1 MMKFWAVLAVV
12 FAGCGGDGPVETG
25 LTMVPTVVIETA
37 GTTTTTTE
45 TAETGATG
53 TTTTKTP
60 VADWRDLSV
69 SPAALTVDVGAE
81 VTYRTRATDP
91 DNLRVEPDGVAWNSS
106 DLAVVMVI
114 DGVATAVGAGVATV
128 TATLGDF
135 VEIATLTVQND
146 GVLHVTV
153 VDLHAGTPLEGVSV
167 TIDGI
172 GLIGST
178 DKSGMVVTKGI
189 SPSPVTIA
197 TYSTETMPTIA
208 AEIVGRRV
216 ILGVR
221 QKDEVIGNV
230 KQSVSGSVDGQAL
243 DPGITE
249 IGIVMVGSTFP
260 QTPWS
265 WNWHST
271 VSEMRDVSVFGIQV
285 SLPENVLIVDVEEN
299 WKISR
304 PSGDWGFWA
313 LGTVVPLTEALS
325 AGNGDGDVFS
335 LFSENLDSSIWGMV
349 SGVSVDDGSV
359 DAGQIPLN
367 NTPDGVVH
375 VRTKELP
382 TGTVGTEQALVYT
395 FGEISEG
402 YLVNGMST
410 GLEYVDVIPAPGLQ
424 SVAAIGIVQEEFM
437 GSGKG
442 TSIAVGFGEDIVELG
457 AWLGIP
463 RLPSVYAST
472 HEVRHNI
479 DEQASIVMALVED
492 RSDNFRDFYG
502 PPTNEKVPFP
512 EYAPTFEF
520 GNTTWDITLISHAS
534 YSYEEL
540 MATGPVTLAG
550 IADGVVGVSM
560 IEGEVS
566 ASAPD

>member
-1 MMKFWAVLAVV
+1 MIKYWAVLAVAV
-12 FAGCGGDGPVETG
+12 AVAGCGGDGPVETA
-25 LTMVPTVVIETA
+25 LTTVPTIVIET
-37 GTTTTTTE
+37 GVTTTTE
-45 TAETGATG
+45 TTETGATG

-69 SPAALTVDVGAE
+69 SPVALTVDVGAE

-91 DNLRVEPDGVAWNSS
+91 DNLRVEPDGVVWNSS

-114 DGVATAVGAGVATV
+114 DGVATAVGAGEATV

-135 VEIATLTVQND
+135 VESATLTVQND

-153 VDLHAGTPLEGVSV
+153 VDLHAGTPLEGVNV

-172 GLIGST
+172 GVVGST
-178 DKSGMVVTKGI
+178 DKSGMVITKGI

-197 TYSTETMPTIA
+197 TNSSETMPTVA
-208 AEIVGRRV
+208 AEIVGRRI

-221 QKDEVIGNV
+221 QKDEVVDNV
-230 KQSVSGSVDGQAL
+230 KPSVLGSVDGQVL

-249 IGIVMVGSTFP
+249 IGIVMVGSTLP

-265 WNWHST
+265 WNWRSA
-271 VSEMRDVSVFGIQV
+271 VSEMRDVSVFGVQV

-299 WKISR
+299 WKLSR
-304 PSGDWGFWA
+304 PAGDWGFWA

-335 LFSENLDSSIWGMV
+335 LFSENLDSSLWGMV
-349 SGVSVDDGSV
+349 SGVSVSDGSV

-375 VRTKELP
+375 VRTKQLP

-410 GLEYVDVIPAPGLQ
+410 GLEYVDVIPAPDLQ
-424 SVAAIGIVQEEFM
+424 SVAAIGIIQEEFL

-457 AWLGIP
+457 AWLAIP
-463 RLPSVYAST
+463 RLPSVFAST

-479 DEQASIVMALVED
+479 DEQASLVMALVVD
-492 RSDNFRDFYG
+492 RKDHFRDFYG

-550 IADGVVGVSM
+550 ISDGVVGVAM

-566 ASAPD
+566 ASE